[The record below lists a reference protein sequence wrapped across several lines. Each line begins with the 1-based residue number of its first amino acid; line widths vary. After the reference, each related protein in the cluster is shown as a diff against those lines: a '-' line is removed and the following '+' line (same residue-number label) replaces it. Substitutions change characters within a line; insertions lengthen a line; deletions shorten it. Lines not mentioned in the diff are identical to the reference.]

1 VPAAL
6 ASDQCQDLL
15 DHLAQLADPRQRRG
29 RRHLLGVV
37 LAVAVAAVL
46 AGARS
51 LAAIGEWATGGAPGR
66 SWPPWGCAATR

>member
-6 ASDQCQDLL
+6 VPDQCQDLL

-29 RRHLLGVV
+29 RRHTLG
-37 LAVAVAAVL
+37 AVAVPVAAVL

-51 LAAIGEWATGGAPGR
+51 LAAIGEWAADAGG
-66 SWPPWGCAATR
+66 